1 MNQEALRTAILDS
14 LREIAPQADYGRLG
28 DADDIRD
35 SLDLDSMDILNFVI
49 ALHARTGIDVPE
61 RDYSKL
67 GTMAK
72 ALAYLSAPAGGSG

>member
-1 MNQEALRTAILDS
+1 MKPEALRAAIVDS
-14 LREIAPQADYGRLG
+14 LREIAPQADFGRLG

-49 ALHARTGIDVPE
+49 ALHGRTGIDVPE

-72 ALAYLSAPAGGSG
+72 AVGYLAARADRSG